1 MIVKYGELLLTIFAN
16 IAHDKSMPTFG
27 LVDCNNFY
35 ASCERVFQPYLK
47 KYPVVVLSNNDGCVV
62 ARSQEAKKLGIRM
75 GVPLFQVKDI
85 IKKYKVTALSSNYAL
100 YADFSERVM
109 SILANEVP
117 YIEVYS
123 IDECFLELDQL
134 AVQNLTKW
142 CSNLS
147 TQIYRWTGI
156 PVSIGVGSTK
166 TLAKIANKI
175 AKSEIYTNNV
185 LDLTKKDT
193 CIDIVLSKIAVQD
206 IWGIGPRWSKKLITN
221 GISTALDL
229 KNSPDFWIRKKIG
242 IAGLRTAHEL
252 RGIVCHKLDK
262 QPSPKK
268 TTCCSRTFSQPISNM
283 DYIREAIISFAERT
297 AEKIRSSDQV
307 CGAVQV
313 SISTDRF
320 KKNITQHTTAGTAS
334 FANPTSDSQLI
345 VSASINILKQIWK
358 EGISYRKAGVLL
370 LDLSSPTDIIPSL
383 FPEQTTQNTQLM
395 QAMDKIKNRF
405 GRSSVNL
412 GITKRKSPWKIRR
425 KNLSP
430 SFTTQWN
437 QLAKAKIDYNLYS
450 TKPVTSSSRKL

>member
-1 MIVKYGELLLTIFAN
+1 
-16 IAHDKSMPTFG
+16 
-27 LVDCNNFY
+27 
-35 ASCERVFQPYLK
+35 
-47 KYPVVVLSNNDGCVV
+47 
-62 ARSQEAKKLGIRM
+62 
-75 GVPLFQVKDI
+75 
-85 IKKYKVTALSSNYAL
+85 
-100 YADFSERVM
+100 
-109 SILANEVP
+109 
-117 YIEVYS
+117 
-123 IDECFLELDQL
+123 
-134 AVQNLTKW
+134 
-142 CSNLS
+142 
-147 TQIYRWTGI
+147 
-156 PVSIGVGSTK
+156 
-166 TLAKIANKI
+166 
-175 AKSEIYTNNV
+175 
-185 LDLTKKDT
+185 
-193 CIDIVLSKIAVQD
+193 
-206 IWGIGPRWSKKLITN
+206 
-221 GISTALDL
+221 
-229 KNSPDFWIRKKIG
+229 
-242 IAGLRTAHEL
+242 
-252 RGIVCHKLDK
+252 
-262 QPSPKK
+262 
-268 TTCCSRTFSQPISNM
+268 M